1 VVAFFPLRRILFL
14 RPGSVEVRQVGGVI
28 RLLNLNAARCIGH
41 RNRQNL
47 LTRDVMLKTRKNPVL
62 LWVLFLVLTP
72 VVLTPY
78 IHSNDGT
85 GYYAYVRSWIIDRDS
100 DLKNEKEHFSR
111 FYKITSIRLDSRTGV
126 HYSVYP
132 VGTPLFWTPFA
143 LAGHLI
149 AKATGLPQDG
159 YSMPYVYLVNL
170 ASAIYGFLA
179 LLMIY
184 ALLSSYFDRRIAMIS
199 TITFWFSS
207 SVFYYMYLEASMS
220 HVVSLF
226 AVTLFIWYWHKTK
239 NERNYGQWILLGL
252 VSSLMV
258 MVRYQNG
265 LFMMIPFAYALRD
278 YLDVGRSRQWRILPT
293 LASKHVL
300 YLLSF
305 AAGLAPQAIMLV
317 YQHGYLYSAIDHYD
331 MVVVAGH
338 GGGAIW
344 RAGFFAKVLFSSNH
358 GLFYWTP
365 IALLGFL
372 GLLLGIGILP
382 RRRFLLAIFVVVF
395 LCQVGLVSSIS
406 GWSAGQSFGHRMF
419 VNMTLMLTFGLAVV
433 INWLKKRTGRKLVL
447 GVCAV
452 LIFWNLG
459 LMMQYGARIIPSE
472 GPVSFIEIARN
483 NFFVMPGRAVSILRT
498 FLFSRWVYVP

>member
-1 VVAFFPLRRILFL
+1 VAAFFPLRRILFL
-14 RPGSVEVRQVGGVI
+14 RPGSVEVRQGGGII
-28 RLLNLNAARCIGH
+28 RLLNLNAARCIGR

-47 LTRDVMLKTRKNPVL
+47 LPRDVMLKDRKTPIL

-100 DLKNEKEHFSR
+100 ELKNEKEHFSR
-111 FYKITSIRLDSRTGV
+111 FYKIGAIGLDSRTGV

-132 VGTPLFWTPFA
+132 VGTALFWTPFA
-143 LAGHLI
+143 LAGHVI

-184 ALLSSYFDRRIAMIS
+184 ALLRSYFEHRIAMIS
-199 TITFWFSS
+199 TITFWLSS

-220 HVVSLF
+220 HAISLF
-226 AVTLFIWYWHKTK
+226 AVTLFIWYWHQTK
-239 NERNYGQWILLGL
+239 NGRDYGQWILLGFI
-252 VSSLMV
+252 SSLMV

-265 LFMMIPFAYALRD
+265 LFMMIPLAYALRD
-278 YLDVGRSRQWRILPT
+278 YLDAGRFRKWRVLPT
-293 LASKHVL
+293 LASKHAL
-300 YLLSF
+300 YVIIF
-305 AAGLAPQAIMLV
+305 VTGLAPQATMLL
-317 YQHGYLYSAIDHYD
+317 YQHGYLYAAVDQYG
-331 MVVVAGH
+331 VGVVAGH

-344 RAGFFAKVLFSSNH
+344 RIGLFAKVLFSSNH

-365 IALLGFL
+365 VTLLGFL
-372 GLLLGIGILP
+372 GLLLGIGVLP
-382 RRRFLLAIFVVVF
+382 RLRFLLAIFVVVF

-419 VNMTLMLTFGLAVV
+419 VNMTLVLAFGLAVA
-433 INWLKKRTGRKLVL
+433 IKWLEKRIGRKLVL

-472 GPVSFIEIARN
+472 GHVSFLEIARN
-483 NFFVMPGRAVSILRT
+483 NFFVMPGRAISILRT
-498 FLFSRWVYVP
+498 FVFSRWVYIP